1 MSGSTP
7 QPHRALRIVSAATLA
22 EGVPAEA
29 LIVLATTPS
38 LPAVD
43 VLGAGDGWLAR
54 LAGLAAAPLTLDL
67 FFAGRRGPDWHEV
80 DAFALATVYGQVI
93 WDDRMWGWHAE
104 CGRDDS
110 AARIR
115 EIHDL
120 ALRCHRQLDAGERLV
135 LVSVPPA

>member
-1 MSGSTP
+1 MSDSSTHA
-7 QPHRALRIVSAATLA
+7 HRALRIVTAETLA

-29 LIVLATTPS
+29 LTTLAETPS
-38 LPAVD
+38 LPAAD

-93 WDDRMWGWHAE
+93 WDDRMLGWHAE
-104 CGRDDS
+104 CGRPDS
-110 AARIR
+110 VARIR

-120 ALRCHRQLDAGERLV
+120 ALRCYRQLDAGERLV
-135 LVSVPPA
+135 LVSVPAP